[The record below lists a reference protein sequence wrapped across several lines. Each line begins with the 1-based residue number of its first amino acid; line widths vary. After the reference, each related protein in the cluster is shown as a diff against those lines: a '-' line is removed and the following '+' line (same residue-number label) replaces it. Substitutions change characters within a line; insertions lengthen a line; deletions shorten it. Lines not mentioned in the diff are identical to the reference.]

1 MSKLIVCGGMLK
13 SLRIE
18 IAVGEAVNT
27 TVQGSLLEQLIGE
40 VLGILQHRVEAN
52 VRITGM
58 EVDLLAEHVMSKEK
72 IYVECKAYTSTN
84 VSADTF
90 TKLLGNVIARQVSS
104 GWLFSTG
111 ELGKDAKG
119 FIEDWST
126 KPDELRKKLL
136 VYRSDDIVRILIST
150 GRVISPE
157 KISLPDGYRF
167 TDEAI
172 LIVSELGRFWAI
184 PTMHSVAGVW
194 QNVGYF
200 HIDTGLV
207 VNEQNVLDQLSKI
220 KSTVAELLPIETT
233 RFAIKNFQPAAD
245 VIATEFENIVAVPV
259 AERWSDYR
267 PARADDFVGRTD
279 EQELLFDFLDSVRLA
294 NTKNRLLATKAPS
307 GWGKS
312 SFLNKLVARCNGKR
326 SNRVFI
332 YAVDCRTAVS
342 GRYAELALKKCFDQ
356 AIASQFISAGLEK
369 VKIGG
374 ASTPFSD
381 ISTHEILQTLKLEK
395 KVLVLFFDQFEE
407 ITSKVELEDLF
418 KSIQSLCFAVDAA
431 QENVVLGFS
440 WKTDGTVPQDHPAYH
455 TWHTLAD
462 RRFEIELSRFTSTE
476 ISQALTRFSKEIGQ
490 QINAPIRRLLADHC
504 QGYPWLLKKLCIH
517 IFAALQKKNV
527 DQIAILN
534 KALNVQEL
542 FRRDTAELSAPELG
556 CLKMIAAESPAE
568 FFQIENK
575 FGGDVIRRLIDL
587 RLVIR
592 SASKLILYWDIFRD
606 YVLTGRVPPITSRYL
621 PKINVGRT
629 KVAIEHLLQSSAH
642 KSNSGR
648 LEKKLKI
655 SPGSADNVAR
665 DLLMLGI
672 AEYSRKDGKLELIQ
686 NTEYETIEAIHRFL
700 TSHVITKTLVSKFG
714 VGFKINSDILPKVF
728 SETYPDSD
736 FAGNTWITY
745 SNVFVAW
752 LNAFRI
758 VSVRQY
764 EVEHLQ
770 DSRLPKTLAEISAVT
785 RNFKLTFIGQAP
797 PARVLETVAR
807 LLSDEQMT
815 AQDRNSISVLRTI
828 GLVDS
833 TSHPVLLSF
842 PGEYSIIQW
851 IATIAFAQSTIQLT
865 WDAIEKDQLSYL
877 DVGRLVEKIR
887 GNELSE
893 SSRLRYGNSIVV
905 WHKWIK
911 AILNGEPTV

>member
-1 MSKLIVCGGMLK
+1 ME

-18 IAVGEAVNT
+18 IAVGDTVST
-27 TVQGSLLEQLIGE
+27 TAQGNLLEQLICE
-40 VLGILQHRVEAN
+40 VLGILQHRVESN

-58 EVDLLAEHVMSKEK
+58 EVDLLAEHMMSKEK

-84 VSADTF
+84 LAADAL
-90 TKLLGNVIARQVSS
+90 TKLLGNVYAREVSA

-119 FIEDWST
+119 FLEDWSN
-126 KPDELRKKLL
+126 KPIELRKKLV
-136 VYRSDDIVRILIST
+136 VYRSQDIVRLLIST
-150 GRVISPE
+150 NRVIDP
-157 KISLPDGYRF
+157 KIIKLPSDHKF

-172 LIVSELGRFWAI
+172 LLISNLGRFWAI

-200 HIDTGLV
+200 HVDTGHAV
-207 VNEQNVLDQLSKI
+207 ENPQVLDQLSKI
-220 KSTVAELLPIETT
+220 KSTVSDLVPIETSK
-233 RFAIKNFQPAAD
+233 FVLKKFQPSAD
-245 VIATEFENIVAVPV
+245 GITTEFENIVAVPI

-267 PARADDFVGRTD
+267 PARADDFVGRID
-279 EQELLFDFLDSVRLA
+279 EQEMVFDYLDLVRLG

-312 SFLNKLVARCNGKR
+312 SFLNKLVAGCNGKR
-326 SNRVFI
+326 ANRVFI

-342 GRYAELALKKCFDQ
+342 SRYAELALKKCFDQ
-356 AIASQFISAGLEK
+356 AIKSGFINAGLEQ

-381 ISTHEILQTLKLEK
+381 ISTHEILRTLKLEK

-407 ITSKVELEDLF
+407 ITSKLELEDLF
-418 KSIQSLCFAVDAA
+418 KSIQALCFAVDAS

-462 RRFEIELSRFTSTE
+462 RRFEIELSQFTSTE

-490 QINAPIRRLLADHC
+490 KINAPIRRLLSDHC

-517 IFAALQKKNV
+517 IFSALQKKNV

-534 KALNVQEL
+534 KALNVHEL
-542 FRRDTAELSAPELG
+542 FRRDTSELSAPELG
-556 CLKMIAAESPAE
+556 CLKNIAAESPAD

-575 FGGDVIRRLIDL
+575 FGGDVIRKLIDL

-629 KVAIEHLLQSSAH
+629 KVGIEHLLQSSGH
-642 KSNSGR
+642 RSTLSR
-648 LEKKLKI
+648 LEKNLRI
-655 SPGSADNVAR
+655 SAGSADNVAR

-672 AEYSRKDGKLELIQ
+672 AEYSRKDGRLALIQ
-686 NTEYETIEAIHRFL
+686 DTEFETIETIHRFL
-700 TSHVITKTLVSKFG
+700 TSHIITKTLLVKYG
-714 VGFKINSDILPKVF
+714 AGFKIDSEILPQIF
-728 SETYPDSD
+728 SETYIDSD
-736 FAGNTWITY
+736 FADKTWAVY
-745 SNVFVAW
+745 ANVFTTW
-752 LNAFRI
+752 LTAFRI
-758 VSVRQY
+758 VSVRQN
-764 EVEHLQ
+764 EIEHLP
-770 DSRLPKTLAEISAVT
+770 DSRLPKTFSEISAAT
-785 RNFKLTFIGQAP
+785 RKFKLIFIGQAP
-797 PARVLETVAR
+797 PARVLETISR
-807 LLSDEQMT
+807 IMSGEPMT
-815 AQDRNSISVLRTI
+815 TQDRNSINVLRTL

-833 TSHPVLLSF
+833 SSKPKLLSP
-842 PGEYSIIQW
+842 PGDYPLTQW
-851 IATIAFAQSTIQLT
+851 LASTAFAQSTIQQT
-865 WDAIEKDQLSYL
+865 WAAIENDELSYQ
-877 DVGRLVEKIR
+877 DVGRQVEIAK

-911 AILNGEPTV
+911 AILSGEATG

>member
-1 MSKLIVCGGMLK
+1 MLK

-18 IAVGEAVNT
+18 IAVGDNVNT
-27 TVQGSLLEQLIGE
+27 TAQGNLLEQLIAE
-40 VLGILQHRVEAN
+40 ILQILQHRVDTN
-52 VRITGM
+52 VRVTGM
-58 EVDLLAEHVMSKEK
+58 EIDLLAENTMSKEK

-84 VSADTF
+84 VSADTL
-90 TKLLGNVIARQVSS
+90 TKLLGNVFARQVSS
-104 GWLFSTG
+104 GWLFTTG

-119 FIEDWST
+119 FIEDWSS
-126 KPDELRKKLL
+126 KPEELRKKLL
-136 VYRSDDIVRILIST
+136 VYKSEDIVRILIST
-150 GRVISPE
+150 NRVISPE
-157 KISLPDGYRF
+157 KIVLPEGYRF

-172 LIVSELGRFWAI
+172 LIISELGRFWAI
-184 PTMHSVAGVW
+184 PTMHTVAGVW

-200 HIDTGLV
+200 HVDTGLF
-207 VNEQNVLDQLSKI
+207 VNDQNVLDKLSKI
-220 KSTVAELLPIETT
+220 KSSVAELIPIEAT
-233 RFAIKNFQPAAD
+233 RFAIKKFQPIAD

-267 PARADDFVGRTD
+267 PARADDFVGRIE
-279 EQELLFDFLDSVRLA
+279 EQELVFDFLDSVRVG

-326 SNRVFI
+326 SSRVFV

-342 GRYAELALKKCFDQ
+342 ARYAELSLKKCFDQ
-356 AIASQFISAGLEK
+356 AIASQFIPAGLEQ
-369 VKIGG
+369 VNIGG

-381 ISTHEILQTLKLEK
+381 VSTHEVLRSLKLEK
-395 KVLVLFFDQFEE
+395 KVIVLFFDQFEE

-490 QINAPIRRLLADHC
+490 KINAPIRRLLADHC

-517 IFAALQKKNV
+517 IFSALQKKNV

-542 FRRDTAELSAPELG
+542 FRRDTAELSASELG
-556 CLKMIAAESPAE
+556 CLKMIAGESPAE

-575 FGGDVIRRLIDL
+575 FGGDVIRKLIDL

-629 KVAIEHLLQSSAH
+629 KVAIEHLLQSTAH
-642 KSNSGR
+642 KSTSAR

-655 SPGSADNVAR
+655 SAGSADNVAR

-672 AEYSRKDGKLELIQ
+672 AEYSRKDGKLALIQ
-686 NTEYETIEAIHRFL
+686 NSEYETIEAIHRFL
-700 TSHVITKTLVSKFG
+700 ASHAITKTLLGKFG
-714 VGFKINSDILPKVF
+714 VGFKINSDILPQVF

-736 FAGNTWITY
+736 FAANTWNTY

-752 LNAFRI
+752 LDAFRI
-758 VSVRQY
+758 VSVRQN

-770 DSRLPKTLAEISAVT
+770 DSRLPKTFMEISATT
-785 RNFKLTFIGQAP
+785 RKFKLTFIGQAP
-797 PARVLETVAR
+797 PARVLETVTR
-807 LLSDEQMT
+807 LFSHEKMT
-815 AQDRNSISVLRTI
+815 PQDRNSINVLRTL

-833 TSHPVLLSF
+833 ISTPVLSPF
-842 PGEYSIIQW
+842 PTEYSIAQW
-851 IATIAFAQSTIQLT
+851 IATVAFAQSTIQLT
-865 WDAIEKDQLSYL
+865 WDDIENDQLSYL
-877 DVGRLVEKIR
+877 DVGRRVEDIR

-911 AILNGEPTV
+911 AILSGESTA